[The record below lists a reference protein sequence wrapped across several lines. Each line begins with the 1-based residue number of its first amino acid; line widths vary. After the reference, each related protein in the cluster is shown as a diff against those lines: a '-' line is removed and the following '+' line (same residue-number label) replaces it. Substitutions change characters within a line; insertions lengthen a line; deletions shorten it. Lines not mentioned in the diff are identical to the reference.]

1 MCPERQYR
9 EVLQPLALPA
19 NRMSL
24 KVNEI
29 FFSIQGESSFAGLP
43 CLFIRLTGC
52 NLRCTYCDT
61 RYAYEEGKNMSLE
74 DILAA
79 LPTGYGGLVEVTGGE
94 PLLQDECP
102 LLVARLLQREHV
114 VLVETNGSQD
124 IRPLPEGAICILDVK
139 CPDSRMSDRMDLDN
153 LTRLRARDEVK
164 FVIQSRDDY
173 RWAKEVIR
181 AYRPARPEKVLLS
194 PAHDRLAPRE
204 LAEWVLADRLEARIQ
219 LPLHRLLWPG
229 VERGR

>member
-1 MCPERQYR
+1 
-9 EVLQPLALPA
+9 
-19 NRMSL
+19 MSL

-102 LLVARLLQREHV
+102 Q
-114 VLVETNGSQD
+114 VE
-124 IRPLPEGAICILDVK
+124 PILK
-139 CPDSRMSDRMDLDN
+139 P
-153 LTRLRARDEVK
+153 
-164 FVIQSRDDY
+164 
-173 RWAKEVIR
+173 
-181 AYRPARPEKVLLS
+181 
-194 PAHDRLAPRE
+194 
-204 LAEWVLADRLEARIQ
+204 
-219 LPLHRLLWPG
+219 
-229 VERGR
+229 